1 VKDNIVEAVSSTVSN
16 PGPSWN
22 KLGSAEKVFGKAM
35 VEELKGELKPEPKDP
50 TTRMVDELLGE
61 EGESSWAA

>member
-1 VKDNIVEAVSSTVSN
+1 MSN